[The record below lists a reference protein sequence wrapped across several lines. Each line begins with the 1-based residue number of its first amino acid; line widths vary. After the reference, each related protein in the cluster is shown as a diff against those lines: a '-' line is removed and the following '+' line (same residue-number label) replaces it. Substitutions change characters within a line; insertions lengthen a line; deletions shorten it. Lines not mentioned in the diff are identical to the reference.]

1 MTEHDAQNATATPAT
16 ATTRENAPASGQ
28 ASGPA
33 SGWQTRQEPWL
44 WMDGRFFAGDASR
57 IPALSGALHDG
68 RGVWEGVRSYA
79 TPSGP
84 RLFTLGAHLERLRQG
99 AARLGLSADLE
110 ALGWACEE
118 IVFRNGYDDAHVR
131 VLLFPG
137 PMPGASHAAAV
148 ARPWMGDDA
157 ESGAAHGVRA
167 TFAVLAPS
175 VRADRPPLK
184 RTGPSP
190 QRVFAQRDA
199 AAAGFDEAIFV
210 DPEGRVIDAAGA
222 NVCAV
227 IDGEV
232 VAAAHPDALP
242 GITRRV
248 VLGLAGGSERTL
260 RREDLRSAGEVFLT
274 GTSAEITPVRELD
287 GVRYADDTVTRR
299 LRAEYLS
306 LVRHG
311 GRAATTSAPASPLD
325 DGADTAGSRV
335 PPATRVPSYAAEVA
349 P

>member
-1 MTEHDAQNATATPAT
+1 MTEHNAQHDTAATPAT
-16 ATTRENAPASGQ
+16 TEPSRQNADLRAPLAAAPASGW
-28 ASGPA
+28 G
-33 SGWQTRQEPWL
+33 TRQEPWL
-44 WMDGRFFAGDASR
+44 WMDGRFFAGDAAR
-57 IPALSGALHDG
+57 IPALSGALHDR

-79 TPSGP
+79 TPNGP
-84 RLFTLGAHLERLRQG
+84 RLFALGAHLERLRRG
-99 AARLGLSADLE
+99 AERLGLSTDLE

-137 PMPGASHAAAV
+137 PAPGRSHAAAV
-148 ARPWMGDDA
+148 ARPWAGEEVSGSRADGRS
-157 ESGAAHGVRA
+157 ESSTAAFGVRA
-167 TFAVLAPS
+167 TFAVLPAS
-175 VRADRPPLK
+175 ARTDHPPLK
-184 RTGPSP
+184 RTGPCP
-190 QRVFAQRDA
+190 QRIFAQRDA

-232 VAAAHPDALP
+232 IAAAHPDALP

-248 VLGLAGGSERTL
+248 VLGLAGGSERAL
-260 RREDLRSAGEVFLT
+260 RREDLLSAEEVFLT

-287 GVRYADDTVTRR
+287 GMRYADGPVTRR
-299 LRAEYLS
+299 LRGEYQS
-306 LVRHG
+306 LVRG
-311 GRAATTSAPASPLD
+311 GARDETESLDGFPPPCGVACYATQ
-325 DGADTAGSRV
+325 
-335 PPATRVPSYAAEVA
+335 VA